1 MHNEGL
7 KLMVIDGIDH
17 RIRCRFIS
25 NWFKIDSYVP
35 KERLLSE
42 IEKINPDVVVID
54 LDLYARIGGIEA
66 KRKLEGQFDI
76 PVWYE

>member
-1 MHNEGL
+1 MQGL
-7 KLMVIDGIDH
+7 KLMMLDEGAGQE
-17 RIRCRFIS
+17 IRCRFIS

-35 KERLLSE
+35 KEGLLSE

-54 LDLYARIGGIEA
+54 MNLFERIGGIEA
-66 KRKLEGQFDI
+66 KQKIEGQFDI